1 MGEKD
6 HSHRSLGADA
16 ALWYVPLDVFRRV
29 RTADVDTRSR
39 VALLADLCRI
49 NTLYMIMRAG
59 SGHIGSSF
67 SSTDLITWLWMQ
79 ELVDPNS
86 GAPGSDVYFS
96 SKGHDAPALY
106 SLLIALEKLDFDL
119 VHKLRQIDGLPG
131 HPDIATPFI
140 ATNTGSL
147 GMGISKA
154 YGMARANRFKN
165 AGGRIFV
172 MTGDGE
178 LQEGQIWE
186 SLQPVA
192 NEQLSDITVI
202 VDHNKYQSDTLVS
215 AVSDLGPLEE
225 KFRAFGWEVRR
236 GDGHDPSAIQRALE
250 HFAAV
255 NDRPK
260 VFIAD
265 TIKGKGVSFMEGLA
279 CGDQTYHFHA
289 GAPSLENYL
298 AATSELLD
306 RVNRSLQTLGESPV
320 SLASGPLPVRIT
332 PSQPEKI
339 VLAYGDELLAM
350 ARQRPEIVVLDADLL
365 TDCGI
370 EAFRAE
376 LPDRFIECGIAEQH
390 MVSAAGGLALRGM
403 LPVVHSF
410 ACFLTTRANEH
421 IYNNATERT
430 RIIYVGTLAGAIPGG
445 PGHSH
450 QSVRDISAIGAV
462 PGLVAIEPCSE
473 REARLAI
480 RWAVEDN
487 AASTYLRFVNVPI
500 DLPYSLPADYRL
512 EVGRGVTLR
521 AGRDVAIVGY
531 GTALLSN
538 AYRAAEEL
546 QRDGIAAAVID
557 LPWLNRIDDAWAHE
571 TLGRFTTVITL
582 DNHYVE
588 FGQGVM
594 IAAALA
600 RTQTSVDVVP
610 IGLREIPACGSNAD
624 VLAHHGLDAASIA
637 GTIRT
642 RVRGDRGARTEFA
655 EGTAAEARRHGGA
668 EVSLFNFNKYS

>member
-6 HSHRSLGADA
+6 HSHRSLGQDA
-16 ALWYVPLDVFRRV
+16 ALSFVPLPVFRRV
-29 RTADVDTRSR
+29 RHASMDTDTR
-39 VALLADLCRI
+39 AAILADLCRL

-67 SSTDLITWLWMQ
+67 SSTDLITWLWTE
-79 ELVDPNS
+79 ELVAPNS
-86 GAPGSDVYFS
+86 GAPASDVYFS

-119 VHKLRQIDGLPG
+119 VHRLRQIDGLPG
-131 HPDIATPFI
+131 HPDVATPYI

-154 YGMARANRFKN
+154 YGMARANRFKRT
-165 AGGRIFV
+165 GGRIFL

-192 NEQLSDITVI
+192 NERLGEITVI

-215 AVSDLGPLEE
+215 AVSDLGPIED

-236 GDGHDPSAIQRALE
+236 GDGHDPRAIREALA
-250 HFAAV
+250 HFATVA
-255 NDRPK
+255 NRPK

-279 CGDQTYHFHA
+279 CGDQTYQFHA
-289 GAPSLENYL
+289 GAPSLENYQK
-298 AATSELLD
+298 ATAELLD
-306 RVNRSLQTLGESPV
+306 RVNAALRQQGAEAVALEN
-320 SLASGPLPVRIT
+320 GPLPIRVT
-332 PSQPEKI
+332 PAKPEKI

-350 ARQRPEIVVLDADLL
+350 ARHRPDIVVLDADLL

-370 EAFRAE
+370 EAFREA

-390 MVSAAGGLALRGM
+390 MVSAAGGLALGGM

-421 IYNNATERT
+421 IYNNATEKKK
-430 RIIYVGTLAGAIPGG
+430 IIYVGTLAGVVPGG

-462 PGLVAIEPCSE
+462 PGLVAFEPCSE

-480 RWAVEDN
+480 RWAVEENPD
-487 AASTYLRFVNVPI
+487 STYLRFVNVPL
-500 DLPYSLPADYRL
+500 DLPYVLPADYRL
-512 EVGRGVTLR
+512 AMGRGVHLR
-521 AGRDVAIVGY
+521 DGADAVIVGY
-531 GTALLSN
+531 GTVLLAN
-538 AYRAAEEL
+538 ACRAAELLAAE
-546 QRDGIAAAVID
+546 GIDVAVID
-557 LPWLNRIDDAWAHE
+557 LPWLNRIDDDWVRE
-571 TLGRFTTVITL
+571 TLAKYPTIVTL
-582 DNHYVE
+582 DNHYLE
-588 FGQGVM
+588 YGQGM
-594 IAAALA
+594 TIGAALA
-600 RTQTSVDVVP
+600 RTRLTPEFLS
-610 IGLREIPACGSNAD
+610 IGLTEIPACGSNAD
-624 VLAHHGLDAASIA
+624 VLAHHGLDAVGIA
-637 GTIRT
+637 
-642 RVRGDRGARTEFA
+642 RVVRERVTVRKPRPSVIA
-655 EGTAAEARRHGGA
+655 
-668 EVSLFNFNKYS
+668 

>member
-16 ALWYVPLDVFRRV
+16 ALWFVPLDAFRRV
-29 RTADVDTRSR
+29 RGADLDPVSK
-39 VALLADLCRI
+39 VALLGDMCRI

-67 SSTDLITWLWMQ
+67 SSTDVITWLWTQ
-79 ELVDPNS
+79 ELMNPNS
-86 GAPGSDVYFS
+86 NEPGADVYFS

-106 SLLIALEKLDFDL
+106 SLLIALEKLEFDL

-131 HPDIATPFI
+131 HPDVSTPFI

-154 YGMARANRFKN
+154 YGMARANRFRGT
-165 AGGRIFV
+165 GGRIFV

-192 NEQLSDITVI
+192 NERLGEITVI

-215 AVSDLGPLEE
+215 MVSDLGAIEE
-225 KFRAFGWEVRR
+225 KFRVFGWEVQR
-236 GDGHDPSAIQRALE
+236 GDGHDPATLQRVLA
-250 HFAAV
+250 HFAAIT
-255 NDRPK
+255 DRPK

-279 CGDQTYHFHA
+279 CGDQTYQFHA

-298 AATSELLD
+298 AATTELLD
-306 RVNRSLQTLGESPV
+306 RVNAKLGELEQPPV
-320 SLASGPLPVRIT
+320 VLASGPLPIRVT
-332 PSQPEKI
+332 PSRPERI
-339 VLAYGDELLAM
+339 VLAYGDELLDI
-350 ARQRPEIVVLDADLL
+350 ARTRPEIVVLDADLL

-370 EAFRAE
+370 EAFREE
-376 LPDRFIECGIAEQH
+376 LPDRFLECGIAEQH

-421 IYNNATERT
+421 IYNNATER
-430 RIIYVGTLAGAIPGG
+430 RKIIYVGTLAGVVPGG

-462 PGLVAIEPCSE
+462 PGLVAFEPCSE

-480 RWAVEDN
+480 RWAIEEN
-487 AASTYLRFVNVPI
+487 HESTYLRFVNVPL
-500 DLPYSLPADYRL
+500 DLPYSLPDDYRL
-512 EVGRGVTLR
+512 QVGRGVAVR
-521 AGRDVAIVGY
+521 NGRDLAIVGY
-531 GTALLSN
+531 GTVLLAN
-538 AYRAAEEL
+538 AYRAAEALAE
-546 QRDGIAAAVID
+546 QGIDAAVID
-557 LPWLNRIDDAWAHE
+557 LPWLNRIDDEWVRE
-571 TLGRFTTVITL
+571 QLSTYPLVVTL
-582 DNHYVE
+582 DNHYLE

-594 IAAALA
+594 IGAALA
-600 RTQTSVDVVP
+600 RVGSRSEFLSL
-610 IGLREIPACGSNAD
+610 GLTEIPACGSNAD
-624 VLAHHGLDAASIA
+624 VLAHHGLDDRSIA
-637 GTIRT
+637 DAVSARIR
-642 RVRGDRGARTEFA
+642 RPVGVP
-655 EGTAAEARRHGGA
+655 H
-668 EVSLFNFNKYS
+668 S

>member
-6 HSHRSLGADA
+6 HSHRALGQNA
-16 ALWYVPLDVFRRV
+16 ALSFVPLAEFRRV
-29 RTADVDTRSR
+29 REARMDSDTR
-39 VALLADLCRI
+39 VAILGDMCRI

-67 SSTDLITWLWMQ
+67 SSTDLITWLWTQ
-79 ELVDPNS
+79 ELKDSNS
-86 GAPGSDVYFS
+86 GAAGADVYFS
-96 SKGHDAPALY
+96 SKGHDAPAFY

-119 VHKLRQIDGLPG
+119 VHKLRQMDGLPG
-131 HPDIATPFI
+131 HPDVSTPFI

-165 AGGRIFV
+165 TGGRIFL

-192 NEQLSDITVI
+192 NERLGEITVI

-215 AVSDLGPLEE
+215 AVSDLGPLED

-236 GDGHDPSAIQRALE
+236 GDGHDPRVIREALA
-250 HFAAV
+250 HFATV
-255 NDRPK
+255 TDRPK

-279 CGDQTYHFHA
+279 CGDQTYQFHA
-289 GAPSLENYL
+289 GAPSLENYVKATGELVARVNERL
-298 AATSELLD
+298 AA
-306 RVNRSLQTLGESPV
+306 LGLGAVALEN
-320 SLASGPLPVRIT
+320 GPLPVRIT
-332 PSQPEKI
+332 PTKPEKI

-350 ARQRPEIVVLDADLL
+350 ARTRPEIVVLDADLL

-370 EAFRAE
+370 EAFREE

-390 MVSAAGGLALRGM
+390 MVSAAGGLALHGM

-421 IYNNATERT
+421 IYNNATER
-430 RIIYVGTLAGAIPGG
+430 RKIIYVGTLAGLVPGG

-462 PGLVAIEPCSE
+462 PGLVAFEPCNE
-473 REARLAI
+473 REARLGI
-480 RWAVEDN
+480 RWAVEQN
-487 AASTYLRFVNVPI
+487 PESTYLRFVNVPL
-500 DLPYSLPADYRL
+500 DLPYSLPADYELR
-512 EVGRGVTLR
+512 VGRGGYLR
-521 AGRDVAIVGY
+521 RGQDAAIIGY
-531 GTALLSN
+531 GTVLMAN
-538 AYRAAEEL
+538 AYAAAEQLAAE
-546 QRDGIAAAVID
+546 GIDVAVVD
-557 LPWLNRIDDAWAHE
+557 LPWLNRIDDEWVRE
-571 TLGRFTTVITL
+571 ELSKYPTLVTL
-582 DNHYVE
+582 DNHYLE

-594 IAAALA
+594 VAAALA
-600 RTQTSVDVVP
+600 RTRVSAEIVP
-610 IGLREIPACGSNAD
+610 IGLTEIPACGSNAD
-624 VLAHHGLDAASIA
+624 VLKHHGLDADSIA
-637 GTIRT
+637 RVIRT
-642 RVRGDRGARTEFA
+642 RVGSNISA
-655 EGTAAEARRHGGA
+655 
-668 EVSLFNFNKYS
+668 